1 MRPIWKNHW
10 LLFRSTHSQK
20 SPEKRDFVVH
30 TQKATAVLLFF
41 YVVKDFATMLH
52 HALRGEPRHTRLT
65 LVFFCKTTCM
75 TRYYGSLWAS
85 YESLRTHQV

>member
-30 TQKATAVLLFF
+30 TQGKDEQEARLFCYDSRARF
-41 YVVKDFATMLH
+41 
-52 HALRGEPRHTRLT
+52 EPH
-65 LVFFCKTTCM
+65 
-75 TRYYGSLWAS
+75 
-85 YESLRTHQV
+85 

>member
-30 TQKATAVLLFF
+30 THDLFIGREINCAPYFDAFGADIIILLF
-41 YVVKDFATMLH
+41 
-52 HALRGEPRHTRLT
+52 R
-65 LVFFCKTTCM
+65 
-75 TRYYGSLWAS
+75 SLQ
-85 YESLRTHQV
+85 TNK

>member
-41 YVVKDFATMLH
+41 YVVRDFATMLH

-65 LVFFCKTTCM
+65 LVFFA
-75 TRYYGSLWAS
+75 RQLA
-85 YESLRTHQV
+85 